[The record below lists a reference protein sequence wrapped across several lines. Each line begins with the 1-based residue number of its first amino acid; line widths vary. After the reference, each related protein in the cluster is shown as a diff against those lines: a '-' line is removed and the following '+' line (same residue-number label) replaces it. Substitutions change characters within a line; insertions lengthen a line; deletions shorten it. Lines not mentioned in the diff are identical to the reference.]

1 MRVLLA
7 DPHSKVRWALRTV
20 LAEEPALAVIGE
32 VSTSQSLVSRAD
44 ELEPDLIFLDWALLD
59 PPQARTLATL
69 HGVGAHCGIVVVSER
84 AELKETALAAGAD
97 AFLCKCD
104 PPDQFLISLR
114 ELVIG
119 CSGNGHKRPGA
130 LGRRDGD
137 L

>member
-7 DPHSKVRWALRTV
+7 DPHSQVRWALRTA

-44 ELEPDLIFLDWALLD
+44 EFEPDLIFLDWTLLD
-59 PPQARTLATL
+59 PPQAQTLAAL
-69 HGVGAHCGIVVVSER
+69 HKVGVHCGIVVVSER
-84 AELKETALAAGAD
+84 AELREAALTAGAD

-114 ELVIG
+114 ELVTG
-119 CSGNGHKRPGA
+119 CANNGHKRRRAQRG
-130 LGRRDGD
+130 RDGD